1 MPLSIKRNAPLQAH
15 NTLAVNATA
24 AAIVEVQ
31 TLDELK
37 QALAFARNNN
47 WPFVVLGEGSNI
59 VFAENYAGLVILN
72 RLTGIELLSET
83 EAKAEVRAA
92 AGENWHQF
100 VTHCVEQGWFGLE
113 NLALIP
119 GTVGA
124 APIQNIGAYGV
135 ELDSCIVSVEV
146 LDTTTQEVV
155 TLAAKDCG
163 FAYRDSY
170 FKHHWQ
176 DKYVILT
183 ATFKLHRDPSLIIDS
198 YPALASRL
206 EKGATAYD
214 VFLSVMAI
222 RTEKL
227 PDPSKVP
234 NVGSF
239 FKNPVIDLEQF
250 EKLSERYPDLVAFP
264 VDEDIKLAAAWLIE
278 QRGWKKRSVQ
288 DVRVHEQ
295 QALVVINPKHKDGQ
309 AVMALATAIK
319 KDIYQLFDVE
329 LQIEPRVIGRWDK

>member
-1 MPLSIKRNAPLQAH
+1 MALSVKRNAPLQAH

-31 TLDELK
+31 SLEELK
-37 QALAFARNNN
+37 EALALARSNN
-47 WPFVVLGEGSNI
+47 WPFLVLGEGSNI

-72 RLTGIELLSET
+72 RLHGVELLSET
-83 EAKAEVRAA
+83 ESNAEVRAA

-100 VTHCVEQGWFGLE
+100 VTYCVEHGWFGLE

-135 ELDSCIVSVEV
+135 ELDSSIVSVDV
-146 LDTTTQEVV
+146 LDTNTNEVI

-170 FKHHWQ
+170 FKHQWQ
-176 DKYVILT
+176 DKYIILG
-183 ATFKLHRDPSLIIDS
+183 ATFKFHRDPSLITDS
-198 YPALASRL
+198 YPALADRL
-206 EKGATAYD
+206 DKGATAYD
-214 VFLSVMAI
+214 VFLSVIAI

-234 NVGSF
+234 NAGSF
-239 FKNPVIDLEQF
+239 FKNPVIELEQF
-250 EKLSERYPDLVAFP
+250 EKLAELYPDLVAFP
-264 VDEDIKLAAAWLIE
+264 VDENIKLAAAWLIE

-288 DVRVHEQ
+288 DVRVHKN
-295 QALVVINPKHKDGQ
+295 QALVVINPKRQDGQ
-309 AVMALATAIK
+309 AVMALAAAVK
-319 KDIYQLFDVE
+319 KDICQSFGVE
-329 LQIEPRVIGRWDK
+329 LQIEPRVIGRWGK